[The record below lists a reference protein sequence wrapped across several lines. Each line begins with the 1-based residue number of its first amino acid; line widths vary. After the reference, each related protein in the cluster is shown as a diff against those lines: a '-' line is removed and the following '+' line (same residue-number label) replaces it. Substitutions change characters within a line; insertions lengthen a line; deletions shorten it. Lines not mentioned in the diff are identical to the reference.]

1 MRVLLG
7 MAIDKYC
14 YISVRQLPP
23 FFEHKHRVVYS
34 KIELTDE
41 IDKIEHPAV
50 RAILQEHPIT
60 TGLEIHHDGDLPSR
74 SGLGSSSSFT
84 VGLINAVFAFKGM
97 HISQRDLAK
106 EAIRIERHVIGDEVG
121 YQDQI
126 WAAHGG
132 MNVISLDTNGDYDVA
147 PLILTK
153 PKLESLLE
161 HMLLFYTGTSRFS
174 TDISKMKIANISKK
188 ERILTG
194 LANRR

>member
-1 MRVLLG
+1 MLYL
-7 MAIDKYC
+7 C
-14 YISVRQLPP
+14 QTTPT

-60 TGLEIHHDGDLPSR
+60 TGLEIHHDGDLPSE

-97 HISQRDLAK
+97 HIPRDLAK

-126 WAAHGG
+126 WAAHEG

-161 HMLLFYTGTSRFS
+161 HMLLFYTAHVFNRHFKNENCEY
-174 TDISKMKIANISKK
+174 IKK
-188 ERILTG
+188 RKNFDRIGKSPMRL
-194 LANRR
+194 